1 MATGQ
6 SITLAF
12 LATQGS
18 PAYYNSSVTVDG
30 AAATVEWFGGA
41 APSAGNA
48 NGIDVYTYTV
58 IKTAN
63 ATFTV
68 LASQSRFA

>member
-1 MATGQ
+1 
-6 SITLAF
+6 
-12 LATQGS
+12 
-18 PAYYNSSVTVDG
+18 VTVDG
-30 AAATVEWFGGA
+30 AAATVDWFGGA